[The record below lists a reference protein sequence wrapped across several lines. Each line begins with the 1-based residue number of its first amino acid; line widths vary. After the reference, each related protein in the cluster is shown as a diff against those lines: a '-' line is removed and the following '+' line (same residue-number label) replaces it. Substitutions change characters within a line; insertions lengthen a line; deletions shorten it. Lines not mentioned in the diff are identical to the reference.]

1 MSPEFLNRIDEILMF
16 NRLNRADMDSIVDIQ
31 MCNVESMLKEQDIMI
46 ELNSEARS
54 WLADKGYDPAYGA
67 RPLKRMIQKYV
78 LNPLAT
84 GILDGSIK
92 SGAEVRMKPN
102 DTDENLI
109 YDIINGDEIHD

>member
-1 MSPEFLNRIDEILMF
+1 
-16 NRLNRADMDSIVDIQ
+16 
-31 MCNVESMLKEQDIMI
+31 MI

-54 WLADKGYDPAYGA
+54 WLADRGYDPAYGA

-84 GILDGSIK
+84 GILDSSIK